1 MIPRAADEKV
11 DGLKSL
17 PFVVVHLAALVLPFV
32 TGVRWQWV
40 ALALFTYGL
49 RMFFVTAGYHR
60 YFSHRAFKTSRAFQF
75 VLAFMAETSA
85 QKGVL
90 WWGAH
95 HRHHHRYSDQV
106 EDLHSP
112 ALRGFWW
119 SHLGWILCRKYER
132 SRVEDIRDFARFPEL
147 RFLDRFY
154 LLPPALAVGVLW
166 LLGGLPWVVWGGL
179 VSTVLLWHGTFFINS
194 LSHVLGKR
202 RYLTTDL
209 SRNHWLLALI
219 AMGEG
224 WHNNHHYHQNTAN
237 QGWFWWEF
245 DLSYYLLRALSVLG
259 LVWDLRTPSDAVK
272 LAYEKYTPAQRAQ
285 LERESR
291 FGTEDRR
298 APPTPPLAM
307 LPGAQ
312 QPS

>member
-1 MIPRAADEKV
+1 MTPRAPDEKV
-11 DGLKSL
+11 SILKSV
-17 PFVVVHLAALVLPFV
+17 PFVAVHLVALALPFV

-40 ALALFTYGL
+40 LLALGTYAL

-60 YFSHRAFKTSRAFQF
+60 YFSHRAFKTSRAFQL

-90 WWGAH
+90 WWARH
-95 HRHHHRYSDQV
+95 HRHHHRWSDQP

-119 SHLGWILCRKYER
+119 SHMGWILCSKYEQADLEA
-132 SRVEDIRDFARFPEL
+132 VRDLARYPEL
-147 RFLDRFY
+147 RFLDRFH
-154 LLPPALAVGVLW
+154 LLPPLLALGALYLW
-166 LLGGLPWVVWGGL
+166 GGLPFVVWGGF

-194 LSHVLGKR
+194 LTHVLGQR
-202 RYLTTDL
+202 RYATSDL
-209 SRNHWLLALI
+209 SRNHWLLALVTL
-219 AMGEG
+219 GEG

-237 QGWFWWEF
+237 QGWFWWEV
-245 DLSYYLLRALSVLG
+245 DVSYYLLRLLGLLG

-272 LAYEKYTPAQRAQ
+272 YAFRAYSPAQRAQ
-285 LERESR
+285 LAYESR

-298 APPTPPLAM
+298 APSPT
-307 LPGAQ
+307 
-312 QPS
+312 